1 MAGNEQ
7 AIKKVEKRIDA
18 LEKVIKTLP
27 NLIVKKDEIRW
38 SKHDAKI
45 DQAFGRTDQNIND
58 LDKKIN
64 QAFGKVAGDNGNLVR
79 AIKKVQD
86 DVIKNKTYNKEI
98 VERALTS
105 IIDEFEARIKRLETA
120 G

>member
-7 AIKKVEKRIDA
+7 ALKKVEKRIDA

-45 DQAFGRTDQNIND
+45 A
-58 LDKKIN
+58 
-64 QAFGKVAGDNGNLVR
+64 QAFGKVAGDSVNLVR

-86 DVIKNKTYNKEI
+86 DVIKNKTYNTKI
-98 VERALTS
+98 VEKALTS

>member
-7 AIKKVEKRIDA
+7 AIKKIEKRIDA

-45 DQAFGRTDQNIND
+45 AQAFKKAAEDIFG

-64 QAFGKVAGDNGNLVR
+64 QAFGKLGA
-79 AIKKVQD
+79 
-86 DVIKNKTYNKEI
+86 DVSKNRTYIESADK
-98 VERALTS
+98 ALTS

-120 G
+120 R